1 MEPDTLN
8 DFKTFLAEKLQQEFI
23 VSDTS
28 EELKGYINDYL
39 DNLAKVESLNS
50 SINDS
55 SKYWLEQDGVKQF
68 VLDDYIEEI
77 EDKDL
82 GLVRKIN
89 LN

>member
-1 MEPDTLN
+1 MKPDTLN

-39 DNLAKVESLNS
+39 DNLAKVDSLNS

-55 SKYWLEQDGVKQF
+55 SSYWLEQYGVNQF

-77 EDKDL
+77 EDTDL

>member
-1 MEPDTLN
+1 MEPDILN

-39 DNLAKVESLNS
+39 DNLATVDSLNS

-55 SKYWLEQDGVKQF
+55 SSYWLEQYGVTQF

-77 EDKDL
+77 EDTDL

>member
-8 DFKTFLAEKLQQEFI
+8 DFKTFLAKKLQQQFI
-23 VSDTS
+23 VSDTG

-39 DNLAKVESLNS
+39 DNLAKVDLLIS
-50 SINDS
+50 SIHDS
-55 SKYWLEQDGVKQF
+55 SSYWLEHNEVDQSIW
-68 VLDDYIEEI
+68 DDCIEEI

>member
-39 DNLAKVESLNS
+39 DNLATVDSLNS

-55 SKYWLEQDGVKQF
+55 SSYWLEQYGVTQF